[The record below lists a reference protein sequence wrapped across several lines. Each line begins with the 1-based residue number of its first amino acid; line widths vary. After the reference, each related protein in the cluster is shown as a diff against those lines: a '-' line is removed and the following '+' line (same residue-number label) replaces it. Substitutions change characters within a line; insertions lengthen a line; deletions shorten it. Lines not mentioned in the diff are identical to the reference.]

1 MTDIIERPMTPEEE
15 EEQNVLAEQQSIILV
30 ERATVARRLAYQ
42 EISDPVF
49 FKWQRGEATEQEY
62 LDAVEQVKAD
72 YPIPGE

>member
-1 MTDIIERPMTPEEE
+1 MTEIIERPMTPEEIE
-15 EEQNVLAEQQSIILV
+15 EENVRIEEQALITT

-49 FKWQRGEATEQEY
+49 FKMQRGEATEQEY
-62 LDAVEQVKAD
+62 LDAIAQVKAD